1 MENPTDRGAWQATVH
16 GVEKSW
22 TELSDEALNGY
33 GFEQTPG
40 KSEEQGSPVHM
51 LQSLGHKE

>member
-51 LQSLGHKE
+51 LQSLVL